1 VSLPGAVGS
10 TCAVYVYRE
19 GALSAIGHDLKL
31 LVTDFTLEVGE
42 DLAIRASAR
51 TGSLKVAGVL
61 HGANRGDPEAV
72 DEREPG
78 ARDRKEIERNI
89 VRDVLEADRFPVA
102 TFRSTAVEVSGE
114 GYRISGQLEL
124 HGVARDLSFAVE
136 RQGSRAVARFPLL
149 QPDFRIKPYR
159 ALLGALKVKPE
170 IMIEVIGEVT
180 SET

>member
-1 VSLPGAVGS
+1 MSLPRAVAS

-19 GALSAIGHDLKL
+19 GALSGLGHDLKL
-31 LVTDFTLEVGE
+31 LVTDFTLEIGE
-42 DLAIRASAR
+42 DLAVRASAR
-51 TGSLKVAGVL
+51 TGSLRVAGVL
-61 HGANRGDPEAV
+61 RGGDPDAV

-89 VRDVLEADRFPVA
+89 VRDVLEANRFPVA
-102 TFRSTAVEVSGE
+102 SFHSTKVEASGE

-124 HGVARDLSFAVE
+124 HGVVRDLSFAVE
-136 RQGSRAVARFPLL
+136 RQGSRAVVRFPLQ

-170 IMIEVIGEVT
+170 IVVEVITAV
-180 SET
+180 